1 MSQRKEMIHI
11 FDSIINFNYL
21 SRYSHTLSKLFY
33 KNCFKDYVSSLNN
46 PENIETFRKFKNNDE
61 IKNIKKNSTLISLD
75 KEQKEK
81 KELNL
86 LIDDGN
92 DDKKDNLI
100 KKGQKMKS
108 KKRIKIFSKTIDSLD
123 PFKYHPNY
131 NSIFKNIH
139 SYKIVEHK
147 TLSLKSRNGKNNK
160 IKKHNLKIKDLNLNF
175 DNDLISSY
183 KKNSEEYKSCSSD
196 STITTNK
203 KKFKSTLYKS
213 LPDLNK
219 QIKESKIKTET
230 KFSFNNTRRF
240 SKYTPRK
247 ANIYKV
253 NNKITYIEPYKYSFV
268 NKKNATIDFKKM
280 AKRNSK
286 FLIQNQILK
295 NPSIYNYHPK
305 YDLIEQRLSNIFFNK
320 EDIPRRTKKYMLK
333 KLWGSS
339 RVVKDYLLIDN
350 SKLNN
355 DIKIKLQN

>member
-1 MSQRKEMIHI
+1 MSQSKEMVHI

-21 SRYSHTLSKLFY
+21 SRYSHSLSKLFY

-46 PENIETFRKFKNNDE
+46 PEQSETYRKFKNNE
-61 IKNIKKNSTLISLD
+61 ELKNIKKNSTLISLD

-100 KKGQKMKS
+100 KKGQQKKS
-108 KKRIKIFSKTIDSLD
+108 KKRVKIFSKTIDSLD
-123 PFKYHPNY
+123 PFKYNPNY
-131 NSIFKNIH
+131 NSIFKNIY

-147 TLSLKSRNGKNNK
+147 TLSLKSRNAKKYNF
-160 IKKHNLKIKDLNLNF
+160 KKHHLKIKDLNLKF
-175 DNDLISSY
+175 DHDLISND
-183 KKNSEEYKSCSSD
+183 KKNSEEYRSCSSD
-196 STITTNK
+196 STITSK
-203 KKFKSTLYKS
+203 KHKFKSTLYKS
-213 LPDLNK
+213 LPNLNK

-280 AKRNSK
+280 AKRNSNI
-286 FLIQNQILK
+286 LIHEQILK

-320 EDIPRRTKKYMLK
+320 EDIQRRTKKYMLK

-339 RVVKDYLLIDN
+339 HAVKDYLLVDN

-355 DIKIKLQN
+355 DIKIKIQN